1 MHRSLRPQSGFTL
14 IELMIVIAILGILLA
29 IAIPAY
35 QDYAVR
41 ARVAEGLN
49 LATAAKVAV
58 SETRSGQAIWPN
70 SNSEAGSYSTIA
82 GTYVTSITIGANG
95 VVTVLYSG
103 NIKLADAAGKTLIL
117 TPAYS
122 NSAVTWSCNGA
133 AGYGAIGSINT
144 KYLPSTCR

>member
-35 QDYAVR
+35 QDYAIR

-58 SETRSGQAIWPN
+58 SETKSGEAIWPN
-70 SNSEAGSYSTIA
+70 NNSEAGSYKTIQ
-82 GTYVTSITIGANG
+82 GTFVTSIAVEANG
-95 VVTVLYSG
+95 VIKVTYAANV
-103 NIKLADAAGKTLIL
+103 KLADAAGKTLIL
-117 TPAYS
+117 TPTF
-122 NSAVTWSCNGA
+122 NNAVEWSCNGA
-133 AGYGAIGSINT
+133 AGYGAAGTINP